1 MPTKLTYTGGVGPGN
16 SVSSLV
22 FNNVIDL
29 EFDFIKKVIIVTYL
43 SSNGIDPLVQTLDL
57 NVLSTIT
64 WTTAAGVG
72 TITMS

>member
-1 MPTKLTYTGGVGPGN
+1 MPTKLTYTGGIGPGN
-16 SVSSLV
+16 SVTSLV

-29 EFDFIKKVIIVTYL
+29 EFDFNKKVIIVTYL
-43 SSNGIDPLVQTLDL
+43 TTGGINPLVQSLDL

-64 WTTAAGVG
+64 WTTASGVG

>member
-1 MPTKLTYTGGVGPGN
+1 MPTKLTYTGGIGPGN
-16 SVSSLV
+16 AVTSLA
-22 FNNVIDL
+22 FNNVTDL
-29 EFDFIKKVIIVTYL
+29 EFDFVKKVIIVTYL
-43 SSNGIDPLVQTLDL
+43 ATNGIDPLVQSLDL

>member
-29 EFDFIKKVIIVTYL
+29 EFDFNKKVIIVTYL
-43 SSNGIDPLVQTLDL
+43 TTGGINPLVQTLDL
-57 NVLSTIT
+57 NVLTTIN
-64 WTTAAGVG
+64 WATASGVG

>member
-16 SVSSLV
+16 SVTSLV

-29 EFDFIKKVIIVTYL
+29 EFDFNKKVIIVTYL
-43 SSNGIDPLVQTLDL
+43 TTGGINPLVQTLDL
-57 NVLSTIT
+57 NVLSTIN
-64 WTTAAGVG
+64 WTTASGVG